1 MSNENIFL
9 NVLTITSERPET
21 INDIVDKYVHAENDD
36 EYLLDIDALLMR
48 EENQKITPELLRAVN
63 LFNDIQFMASADFND
78 LAHDLAKSHIES
90 ITDRFWQIDKT
101 LTNEVFTSIPGNSA
115 YEKFYWL
122 FTNKYNNDVEY
133 NCRITGFDVHGVNA
147 ILNFPDLLYKLSK
160 VVFSEYKD
168 ELSFIPLTKEEL
180 LNEEQ
185 VWVRNNDTSFI
196 ITVPTKFGPCLE
208 VVEQLNNL
216 YDDININVVFG
227 NGDIRGEITV
237 NDYGEIFLE
246 NKEPTISKAFY
257 LLDALGLFES
267 QGEKLGWT
275 TIHAEEA
282 GLLDR
287 VDE

>member
-1 MSNENIFL
+1 M
-9 NVLTITSERPET
+9 
-21 INDIVDKYVHAENDD
+21 KYSPL
-36 EYLLDIDALLMR
+36 YLVVQLM
-48 EENQKITPELLRAVN
+48 K
-63 LFNDIQFMASADFND
+63 
-78 LAHDLAKSHIES
+78 
-90 ITDRFWQIDKT
+90 
-101 LTNEVFTSIPGNSA
+101 
-115 YEKFYWL
+115 KFYWL

-133 NCRITGFDVHGVNA
+133 NWRITGFDVHGVNA

-180 LNEEQ
+180 VNEEQ

-246 NKEPTISKAFY
+246 NKEPTI
-257 LLDALGLFES
+257 L
-267 QGEKLGWT
+267 
-275 TIHAEEA
+275 
-282 GLLDR
+282 
-287 VDE
+287 